1 MITRTLTF
9 RDIASW
15 KIINMPLVQFGG
27 PGKIV
32 QIDESVISK
41 RKYNRGRGVRNDR
54 KEKWVL
60 GIYDVET
67 KKGVVLYVV
76 KRDKQTL
83 VPLIQQYVAEGSDI
97 WTDKWAAYQ
106 GLDKL
111 GYIHHT
117 VNHSK
122 EFKSA
127 DGTCTNGVEGY
138 WSRLKQFCRHTNVLQ
153 SKLLAEHID
162 EFMYRQHFAGNPSVR
177 WGHMLAHIKERYPV

>member
-32 QIDESVISK
+32 QIDESVITK

-83 VPLIQQYVAEGSDI
+83 VPLIQQYVAEVTFGLISGLPTRV
-97 WTDKWAAYQ
+97 WTNW
-106 GLDKL
+106 
-111 GYIHHT
+111 
-117 VNHSK
+117 
-122 EFKSA
+122 
-127 DGTCTNGVEGY
+127 GTFITQSTIQKN
-138 WSRLKQFCRHTNVLQ
+138 LKVLM
-153 SKLLAEHID
+153 EHVQM
-162 EFMYRQHFAGNPSVR
+162 E
-177 WGHMLAHIKERYPV
+177 